1 MKGVVFTGFLEL
13 VETAFSPEVADR
25 IITRADVPSG
35 GAYTAVGTY
44 DHHEMLALVTE
55 LARET
60 GVPAADLVHTF
71 GKHLFSRFV
80 VGFPAFFQV
89 PSAFDFLERVHDYI
103 HVEVRKLYSDAEL
116 PSFEYARPDD
126 ATLVMTYRSRRPFAD
141 LAAGLIDAAV
151 EHWGG
156 GVDVVREALDDPERT
171 AVQFTLTRRPAAS
184 AS

>member
-1 MKGVVFTGFLEL
+1 MAEA
-13 VETAFSPEVADR
+13 AFSPELVEEV
-25 IITRADVPSG
+25 IIACDLPSG
-35 GAYTAVGTY
+35 GAYTAIGTY
-44 DHHEMLALVTE
+44 PHSELVALVSE
-55 LARET
+55 LSRRGNT
-60 GVPAADLVHTF
+60 PASELIQGF
-71 GKHLFSRFV
+71 GKHLFTTFLESHA
-80 VGFPAFFQV
+80 AFFT
-89 PSAFDFLERVHDYI
+89 SAGNTFDLLSRVEDEI